1 MAAPRAPLDPSAIAA
16 ERIDE
21 SGFCASCSVR
31 LFDMKREREKRK
43 EKPRRASSSGPTSQ
57 LLFREIHTRRGLP
70 TSEPTDGWVPLRVG
84 PGCHCVVAPA
94 RRRWACGCV
103 GGEGPHVPS
112 SSGGP
117 HIRRGL
123 AGPVLAGGRSA
134 SGRL

>member
-57 LLFREIHTRRGLP
+57 LLFREIHSPRDGVFRLP
-70 TSEPTDGWVPLRVG
+70 SL
-84 PGCHCVVAPA
+84 
-94 RRRWACGCV
+94 
-103 GGEGPHVPS
+103 
-112 SSGGP
+112 
-117 HIRRGL
+117 
-123 AGPVLAGGRSA
+123 LAGGSHRVWDRDVIVSLPRRVDD
-134 SGRL
+134 GRVWLCGR